1 VRPLFSPTKCCKRRT
16 CKCDLRGKGADC
28 FQLPAAD
35 EGVDEHEADLRR
47 RPAHVD
53 GADDV
58 TALPDAAAKVAS
70 HVPRFQRHLVTTFLV

>member
-1 VRPLFSPTKCCKRRT
+1 
-16 CKCDLRGKGADC
+16 
-28 FQLPAAD
+28 LPAAD

-58 TALPDAAAKVAS
+58 TALPHAAAKVAS
-70 HVPRFQRHLVTTFLV
+70 HVPRFQRHLVTYLRPVLLTHYDRK